1 MKSLNEIRE
10 ILNKHKNNLK
20 EKYGVIEIGIFGSY
34 VRNEQKK
41 TSDIDIL
48 VKFEKPLGLEFVNL
62 AYYLEE
68 ILGERVEVV
77 TPLALK
83 QKPRLWESVK
93 EDLIYV

>member
-48 VKFEKPLGLEFVNL
+48 VKFEKPLGLEFV
-62 AYYLEE
+62 
-68 ILGERVEVV
+68 I